1 MLTKADFQRAIRD
14 SISSYPAIAPLYQSG
29 DPRVLQHLDA
39 MATMLAMFS
48 AQLETAMSEPFEKTR
63 DATVLADAAMRGI
76 VRKATPARVQI
87 RAANKGSD
95 VFAVESG
102 RTVLD
107 SSGLAYRI
115 ETPASV
121 PAGGEATF
129 EAVQLRS
136 LVVRHTVSGSEPFYA
151 IEIPPSDDD
160 SYLCGV
166 AVSDGDGELSYRD
179 RYVNTF
185 PDDRVFHIEADD
197 PSASMSASALMAL
210 SACSHETAPPSP

>member
-1 MLTKADFQRAIRD
+1 M
-14 SISSYPAIAPLYQSG
+14 
-29 DPRVLQHLDA
+29 QHLDA

-87 RAANKGSD
+87 RAANKGSN

-121 PAGGEATF
+121 PAGGT
-129 EAVQLRS
+129 
-136 LVVRHTVSGSEPFYA
+136 
-151 IEIPPSDDD
+151 
-160 SYLCGV
+160 
-166 AVSDGDGELSYRD
+166 
-179 RYVNTF
+179 
-185 PDDRVFHIEADD
+185 
-197 PSASMSASALMAL
+197 
-210 SACSHETAPPSP
+210 